1 MVNFDGK
8 LIGLVGAAQTGKST
22 IAGYLVKNHGF
33 VRHAFMDA
41 LKAMLIKAGM
51 CTYDECY
58 SSKTLQSRWLM
69 QKVGTEIFIEQ
80 IDPLFWVRQTEKKLK
95 ELLEN
100 GRSVVVDDIRRP
112 KEAAVIRKLGGI
124 LARTVR
130 EDFVDDTAGS
140 EHESERYVNQIPV
153 DFVINAKS
161 GDLEKLLNM
170 AEMLA
175 GLEIG
180 LQEELRG

>member
-1 MVNFDGK
+1 MANFDGK

-22 IAGYLVKNHGF
+22 IAKSLVDNHGF

-51 CTYDECY
+51 CTYEECY
-58 SSKTLQSRWLM
+58 TRKTKQSRWLM
-69 QKVGTEIFIEQ
+69 QKIGTEIFIEQ

-100 GRSVVVDDIRRP
+100 GSIIVVDDIRRP
-112 KEAAVIRKLGGI
+112 NEAAVIRKFGGI

-130 EDFVDDTAGS
+130 EDFVDETAGE
-140 EHESERYVNQIPV
+140 EHESERYVHQIPV
-153 DFVINAKS
+153 DFVISAKS
-161 GDLEKLLNM
+161 GDVERLLTM

-175 GLEIG
+175 GLGTGCQVEAG
-180 LQEELRG
+180 